1 MAHEANAA
9 AAAAPAEPGIR
20 VVLMG
25 PPGSGKGTQAPKL
38 VEKYCVC
45 HLSTGDML
53 RAAVKAQTPLGKQ
66 AKDIMDAGQLVPDDL
81 VVNLISENLDQPAC
95 QRGFVLDGFPRTVP
109 QAEKLDEM
117 LANRNS
123 QLDQAIEF
131 SIDDALL
138 VRRVTGRLVHPASG
152 RSYHTEFN
160 PPKKAMTDDV
170 RARGRRGATARR
182 SGGGARRAGGRV
194 GSRARARARAL
205 VHVCCG
211 AARRSRASRSS
222 SARTT
227 TPTLK
232 KRLAAY
238 HNQTAPVIDYYKRK
252 GIYSSVDASQPM
264 DIVWTALANIIAK
277 SRKA

>member
-9 AAAAPAEPGIR
+9 AAAAPTEPGIR

-81 VVNLISENLDQPAC
+81 VVDLISENLDQPAC

-109 QAEKLDEM
+109 QAQKLDEM
-117 LANRNS
+117 LEKRHS
-123 QLDQAIEF
+123 KLDQAIEF
-131 SIDDALL
+131 SIDDSLL

-160 PPKKAMTDDV
+160 PPKKTMTDDV
-170 RARGRRGATARR
+170 RE
-182 SGGGARRAGGRV
+182 
-194 GSRARARARAL
+194 
-205 VHVCCG
+205 G
-211 AARRSRASRSS
+211 AARRNSGAHGSKADRLTRALLY
-222 SARTT
+222 TY
-227 TPTLK
+227 
-232 KRLAAY
+232 AAGPRAGDGRAA
-238 HNQTAPVIDYYKRK
+238 HPALGRQRRDAQEAPGRVP
-252 GIYSSVDASQPM
+252 QP
-264 DIVWTALANIIAK
+264 DGAGHWLLQE
-277 SRKA
+277 